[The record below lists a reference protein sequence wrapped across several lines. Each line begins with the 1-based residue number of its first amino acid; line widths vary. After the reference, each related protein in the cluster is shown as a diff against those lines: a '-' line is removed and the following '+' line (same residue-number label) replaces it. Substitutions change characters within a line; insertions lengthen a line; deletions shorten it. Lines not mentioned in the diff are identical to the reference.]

1 MPLGTS
7 GYPEYDALLPFQQ
20 SFLYGTG
27 VGQAK
32 SYTIQQTNSAVVWVF
47 KEIAVENNNAASAST
62 TATLY
67 LNNVLL
73 SPSTYLIPTTNGL
86 GITADGLPY
95 IPLLMSDQL
104 TISIAGATIGDQI
117 TIQGLY
123 TEILAR

>member
-7 GYPEYDALLPFQQ
+7 GYPEYDTLIPYQD

-27 VGQAK
+27 AGHAT
-32 SYTIQQTNSAVVWVF
+32 SFTIQQTNSAVVWVF
-47 KEIAVENNNAASAST
+47 KEIAVESNNAASAST

-73 SPSTYLIPTTNGL
+73 SPSTFLIPTTNGL

-95 IPLLMSDQL
+95 IPLQMSDQL
-104 TISIAGATIGDQI
+104 MISIAGATVGDQI

-123 TEILAR
+123 TEILGR